1 MFKKVMPYL
10 FLLVAFNISLYA
22 GTGGDEVASWYTN
35 LSSALEGYWGK
46 LGAVAFIVMALL
58 ALKQGGIVPGAFLF
72 FLGIS
77 IGTIPSM
84 IDARYTLLF

>member
-1 MFKKVMPYL
+1 MLKKAMPYL
-10 FLLVAFNISLYA
+10 LLLIAFNISLYA
-22 GTGGDEVASWYTN
+22 GTGGAEVASWYTD
-35 LSSALEGYWGK
+35 LSSALQGSWGK

-84 IDARYTLLF
+84 IDSKYTLLF